1 MFSNLYLTEMFFINF
16 LSLLDHFQA
25 IKKNVIEPLM
35 ASGGY
40 PDLSGWTTKKNM
52 CFFPNMQ
59 KKTTFSTIFVL
70 NIDFIYY
77 CIYLGNLRTIILL
90 F

>member
-1 MFSNLYLTEMFFINF
+1 MFFINF

-59 KKTTFSTIFVL
+59 KKTTFSYHFRPKYRFYLLLHIFRQPPYQNIAFL
-70 NIDFIYY
+70 NLNVYN
-77 CIYLGNLRTIILL
+77 C
-90 F
+90 